1 VPLAVVRACLDAAY
15 GKHVMHEMTEVL
27 GAPHKKPAG
36 WRVLEGGEADGMRNG
51 HTLWEHSDLRR
62 IADESLRWT
71 RIVSKRRGTYRK
83 RPKRQDFTFWVPRDA
98 DTVVNT
104 VSDSESDESEEESD
118 EEEQSDSDAEE
129 GTATPRKRIKK
140 EKSQLSNAEEE
151 EFRQLARKAE
161 SARERQRATTKK
173 KPAASEERA
182 GGGGK
187 AAGGKGGKGGL
198 ISMTPN
204 DALDMYAQLTG
215 GVAED
220 DTHLRFGSPAR
231 PNLVKRPPAK
241 QSMYM
246 SDELQRAGY
255 QMTPEMNAALMQ
267 VSLLTETPARLA
279 GP

>member
-1 VPLAVVRACLDAAY
+1 
-15 GKHVMHEMTEVL
+15 
-27 GAPHKKPAG
+27 
-36 WRVLEGGEADGMRNG
+36 MRNG